1 MSDAAQQD
9 AAFRER
15 EASLLFADLRG
26 FSAIT
31 AAYPAYVVLGVL
43 SRCFG
48 QLADLVLRH
57 GGTVDKFLGD
67 GMMAVFYGDDGGADH
82 ARRAAHCAVEMQIA
96 VDELR
101 ERHRRDELP
110 EVYLG
115 IGISSGTVMTGVIGS
130 EAYRAYTVVGED
142 VNLASRI
149 EALSLRGQVL
159 VTEAT
164 FSLCGDF
171 VEAAEPA
178 EVYVKGRPQA
188 VRIREVLGIR
198 PAEMRAE
205 RRVPRRDLRRSQRVP
220 VALGLQYYTMD
231 GKTVADGPLPG
242 TVRDLGYHGL
252 LAEVGSPFPVYTEL
266 KLVFELP
273 FLAFR
278 VTDLYARTLS
288 VRERGGRYLCGL
300 EFTSVSAEAEKRIRL
315 FVQMQA
321 Q

>member
-1 MSDAAQQD
+1 VSDAAQQD

-15 EASLLFADLRG
+15 QASLMFADLRG

-31 AAYPAYVVLGVL
+31 GAYPAYVVLGVL

-48 QLADLVLRH
+48 QLADLVVRH

-67 GMMAVFYGDDGGADH
+67 GMMAVFYGDDGGPDH
-82 ARRAAHCAVEMQIA
+82 ARRAALCAVEMQIA
-96 VDELR
+96 MDELR
-101 ERHRRDELP
+101 QRHRRDELP

-115 IGISSGTVMTGVIGS
+115 IGISSGAVMTGIIGS

-142 VNLASRI
+142 VNLASRL

-159 VTEAT
+159 VSEAT
-164 FSLCGDF
+164 FALCGDF

-188 VRIREVLGIR
+188 VRIREVLGV
-198 PAEMRAE
+198 PSAE
-205 RRVPRRDLRRSQRVP
+205 RRVPRRDLRRSPRVP
-220 VALGLQYYTMD
+220 VALGLQYYTMN
-231 GKTVADGPLPG
+231 GKAIAEGPLPG
-242 TVRDLGYHGL
+242 EVRDLGYHGM
-252 LAEVGSPFPVYTEL
+252 LADVGSPFPVYTEL

-278 VTDLYARTLS
+278 VTELYARTLS

-300 EFTSVSAEAEKRIRL
+300 EFTSISAEAEKRIRL

>member
-1 MSDAAQQD
+1 MSAAPQD

-31 AAYPAYVVLGVL
+31 GAYPPYVVLGVL

-48 QLADLVLRH
+48 QLADLVVRH

-67 GMMAVFYGDDGGADH
+67 GMMAVFYGDEGPDH
-82 ARRAAHCAVEMQIA
+82 ARRAALCAVEMQIA

-101 ERHRRDELP
+101 QIHRRDEVP

-142 VNLASRI
+142 VNLASRV

-164 FSLCGDF
+164 FSLCDGYL
-171 VEAAEPA
+171 EAADPA

-188 VRIREVLGIR
+188 VRIREVLGV
-198 PAEMRAE
+198 PSAD
-205 RRVPRRDLRRSQRVP
+205 RRVPRRDLRRSPRVP
-220 VALGLQYYTMD
+220 VALGLQYFTMN
-231 GKTVADGPLPG
+231 GKTIAEGPLPG
-242 TVRDLGYHGL
+242 VVRDLGYHGL
-252 LAEVGSPFPVYTEL
+252 LADVGSPFPVYTEL

-278 VTDLYARTLS
+278 VTELYARTLS

>member
-1 MSDAAQQD
+1 MSDDAAPQD

-15 EASLLFADLRG
+15 QASMLFADLRG

-31 AAYPAYVVLGVL
+31 GAYPAYVVLGVL

-48 QLADLVLRH
+48 LLADLVVKH
-57 GGTVDKFLGD
+57 GGTVDKYLGD
-67 GMMAVFYGDDGGADH
+67 GMMAVFYGDQVADH
-82 ARRAAHCAVEMQIA
+82 ARRAAHCAIEMQVA
-96 VDELR
+96 MDQVRQL
-101 ERHRRDELP
+101 HRRDELP

-115 IGISSGTVMTGVIGS
+115 IGISSGTVMTGIIGS
-130 EAYRAYTVVGED
+130 PAYRAYTIVGED
-142 VNLASRI
+142 VNLASRL

-159 VTEAT
+159 ASEAT
-164 FSLCGDF
+164 YALCADF
-171 VEAAEPA
+171 VEAMPPA
-178 EVYVKGRPQA
+178 EAYVKGRPQA
-188 VRIREVLGIR
+188 VRMRELLGI
-198 PAEMRAE
+198 PSAGIQ
-205 RRVPRRDLRRSQRVP
+205 VPRLDLRRSPRVP
-220 VALGLQYYTMD
+220 VSLSLQYQIMN
-231 GKTVADGPLPG
+231 GKLVSEETLPG
-242 TVRDLGYHGL
+242 EVRDLGYHGL
-252 LAEVGSPFPVYTEL
+252 LADVGSPFPVYTEL

-278 VTDLYARTLS
+278 VTDVYARTVS

>member
-1 MSDAAQQD
+1 MSDAAPPD

-26 FSAIT
+26 FT
-31 AAYPAYVVLGVL
+31 AVTGAYPAYVVLGVL

-48 QLADLVLRH
+48 ELADLVVRH

-67 GMMAVFYGDDGGADH
+67 GMMAVFYGDGDSAPDH
-82 ARRAAHCAVEMQIA
+82 ARRAAVCAIEMQIA
-96 VDELR
+96 MDDLR
-101 ERHRRDELP
+101 LRHRRDALP

-130 EAYRAYTVVGED
+130 AAYRAYAVVGED
-142 VNLASRI
+142 VNLASRL
-149 EALSLRGQVL
+149 EELSLRGQVL
-159 VTEAT
+159 VSEAT
-164 FSLCGDF
+164 YALCADF
-171 VEAAEPA
+171 IEAADPA

-188 VRIREVLGIR
+188 VRIRELLGI
-198 PAEMRAE
+198 PSSE
-205 RRVPRRDLRRSQRVP
+205 RRVPRTDLRRSPRVP
-220 VALGLQYYTMD
+220 VALGLQYYTMN
-231 GKTVADGPLPG
+231 GKAVADGPLPG
-242 TVRDLGYHGL
+242 MVRDLGYHGL
-252 LAEVGSPFPVYTEL
+252 LAEVGSPFPLYTEL

-278 VTDLYARTLS
+278 VTDVYARTIS
-288 VRERGGRYLCGL
+288 IRERAGRYFCGL
-300 EFTSVSAEAEKRIRL
+300 EFTSVSEEAEKRIRL

>member
-1 MSDAAQQD
+1 MSDAAPHD

-31 AAYPAYVVLGVL
+31 GAYPAYVVLGVL

-48 QLADLVLRH
+48 ELADLVVRH
-57 GGTVDKFLGD
+57 GGTVDKLLGD
-67 GMMAVFYGDDGGADH
+67 GIMAVFYGDGGASDH
-82 ARRAAHCAVEMQIA
+82 ARRAAHCAVEMQVA
-96 VDELR
+96 MGELR
-101 ERHRRDELP
+101 QRHRSDELP

-130 EAYRAYTVVGED
+130 DAYRAYTVVGED
-142 VNLASRI
+142 VNLASRL

-159 VTEAT
+159 VSEAT
-164 FSLCGDF
+164 YNLCADF
-171 VEAAEPA
+171 VEAADPA

-188 VRIREVLGIR
+188 VRIREVLGI
-198 PAEMRAE
+198 PSADK
-205 RRVPRRDLRRSQRVP
+205 RVPRQDLRRSPRVP
-220 VALGLQYYTMD
+220 VELGLQYYLMD
-231 GKTVADGPLPG
+231 GKLVAAGPLAG
-242 TVRDLGYHGL
+242 AVRDLGYHGM
-252 LAEVGSPFPVYTEL
+252 LADVASPFPVYSEL
-266 KLVFELP
+266 KLVFDLP

-278 VTDLYARTLS
+278 VTDLYARTRS
-288 VRERGGRYLCGL
+288 IRERGGRYFCGL
-300 EFTSVSAEAEKRIRL
+300 EFTSLSAEAEKRIRL